1 MTAIAIRAM
10 KEAGFNGTTTPKGPD
25 GENYT
30 WHHLDDYDPVTGEST
45 MQLVRRTDHEGSLPH
60 TGSVRQKENY
70 TGIKYTN

>member
-45 MQLVRRTDHEGSLPH
+45 MQLVKTTDHIGSLPH
-60 TGSVRQKENY
+60 TGSVKQYSNY
-70 TGIKYTN
+70 NNTSYIN